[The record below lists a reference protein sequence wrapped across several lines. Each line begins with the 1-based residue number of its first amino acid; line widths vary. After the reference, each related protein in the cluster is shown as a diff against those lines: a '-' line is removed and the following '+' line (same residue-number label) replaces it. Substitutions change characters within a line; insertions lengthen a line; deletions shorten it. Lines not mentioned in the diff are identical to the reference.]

1 MEDNDLT
8 KEFLIETNENLGRL
22 DQEMVLLEKHP
33 KDATLLASIFR
44 VIHTLKGTCGFL
56 NFTTIEG
63 VTHHAETILGQVRNG
78 ERDLTPELVSLV
90 LESVDIVKAELAVIE
105 ATNKESGATYLD
117 LIARLG
123 AAAEL
128 NPLPAPEPA
137 VIPVQPAADA
147 EPMVPTAA
155 PIFVETVEP
164 EPAPVA
170 RQADPDANPAAK
182 SGSVADSTIRVDVG
196 LLDKLMNL
204 VGELVLA
211 RNQVLQFTSRLED
224 ASLTA
229 TSQRLNLITS
239 ELQEGVMKTR
249 MQPIGVVWNKLPRV
263 VRDLSS
269 QCGKQI
275 QLEMDGAETELDKT
289 IIEAIKDP
297 LTHIVRNACDHGIE
311 GPDARMRAGKPA
323 QGRLMLRAF
332 HEGGNVNI
340 EIADDGNGIDAQ
352 RVKAKALSQGIIR
365 EEQAERMTERELAN
379 LVFLP
384 GFSTAKEIT
393 SISGRGVGMDVVKTN
408 IEKIGGMVDVVS
420 RRGAGTTIRIK
431 IPLTLAIIPGL
442 VVSVRQERFVIPQ
455 TSLLELVRL
464 EGDDTQRLIEWIGNA
479 PLYRRR
485 GNLLPLAFLDRVLQ
499 LDEGSGAVPDV
510 LNIVVLQA
518 EDRQFGLVVDRVNDT
533 QEIVVKP
540 LGKQMKGISGYA
552 GATIMGDG
560 HVALILDVMGI
571 AQRSGVLAEGRG
583 STRGDEKSSGDA
595 AVETRNS
602 MLLFRAGSF
611 DRLAVPLALVA
622 RLEEIPRERLEYAAG
637 RPVVQYRG
645 QLLPLVGLDGQLGI
659 ESVGADDSPVQV
671 IVFADGDNRIGMIV
685 DEIVDI
691 VEEEIHIRRGSTRP
705 GILGSAV
712 IGNQV
717 TDVLDLQAVISS
729 GDVGWFE
736 KAQEERLMRVLIAE
750 NSAFG
755 RGLLRSSLEMGGYA
769 VSEATDAA
777 DALAKLNAHRF
788 DIVLAALDLP
798 NDGALRI
805 LEAVRSQPEIA
816 HLPIVAMRP
825 ATQMDSPSRVIPHG
839 FTASLSRFDREAM
852 LRSLGQLAKSLEDEQ
867 APLTGLRGAPAA
879 MYQGSNRME
888 N

>member
-1 MEDNDLT
+1 MEDDELT

-22 DQEMVLLEKHP
+22 DQEMVLLEQRP
-33 KDATLLASIFR
+33 KDLVLLASIFR

-56 NFTTIEG
+56 SFSTIEG
-63 VTHHAETILGQVRNG
+63 VTHHAETILGQIRSG

-90 LESVDIVKAELAVIE
+90 LETVDVVKVELAAIE
-105 ATNKESGATYLD
+105 LTNKESGAKYESLVRRLESAALVQPGPTSAAP
-117 LIARLG
+117 ARAAQPGPANAPVTELVVG
-123 AAAEL
+123 NTPGVTEAAA
-128 NPLPAPEPA
+128 P
-137 VIPVQPAADA
+137 
-147 EPMVPTAA
+147 
-155 PIFVETVEP
+155 ETV
-164 EPAPVA
+164 ATT
-170 RQADPDANPAAK
+170 K
-182 SGSVADSTIRVDVG
+182 GSALAESTIRVDVG

-269 QCGKQI
+269 QCGKQVN
-275 QLEMDGAETELDKT
+275 LEMDGAETELDKT

-311 GPDARMRAGKPA
+311 APEARIRAGKTA
-323 QGRLMLRAF
+323 DGRLTLRAF
-332 HEGGNVNI
+332 HEGGYVNI
-340 EIADDGNGIDAQ
+340 EIGDDGNGIDAQ
-352 RVKAKALSQGIIR
+352 RVKAKAIQLGLIR
-365 EEQAERMTERELAN
+365 EELAERMSERELAN

-384 GFSTAKEIT
+384 GFSTAREVT

-408 IEKIGGMVDVVS
+408 IGKIGGSVDLVS
-420 RRGAGTTIRIK
+420 RRGLGTTIRIK

-442 VVSVRQERFVIPQ
+442 VVSVRQQRFVIPQ

-464 EGDDTQRLIEWIGNA
+464 EGDESRRLIEWVGNT

-485 GNLLPLAFLDRVLQ
+485 GNLLPLAFLDRVLK
-499 LDEGSGAVPDV
+499 LDDGAGEVPEV
-510 LNIVVLQA
+510 LNIVFLQA

-540 LGKQMKGISGYA
+540 LGKQMKGLNCYA

-583 STRGDEKSSGDA
+583 TGRGDEKAVRDA
-595 AVETRNS
+595 PSVERNS
-602 MLLFRAGSF
+602 MLLFRAGNF
-611 DRLAVPLALVA
+611 ERLAVPLALVA
-622 RLEEIPRERLEYAAG
+622 RLEEIPRDRLEFAAG

-645 QLLPLVGLDGQLGI
+645 QLLPLVGLDGQLGF
-659 ESVGADDSPVQV
+659 ETGDSNDAQVQV

-685 DEIVDI
+685 KEIVDI
-691 VEEEIHIRRGSTRP
+691 VDEQIHIRRASSRA

-717 TDVLDLQAVISS
+717 TDVLDLESVIRSADTS
-729 GDVGWFE
+729 WFE
-736 KAQEERLMRVLIAE
+736 NTQKERMVRILIAE
-750 NSAFG
+750 HSSFG

-769 VSEATDAA
+769 VAEATDAT
-777 DALAKLNAHRF
+777 DALAKLNASRF
-788 DIVLAALDLP
+788 DVVLAALDLP
-798 NDGALRI
+798 NEGAARI
-805 LEAVRSQPEIA
+805 LETIRKQPELSRIPVFA
-816 HLPIVAMRP
+816 VQP
-825 ATQMDSPSRVIPHG
+825 ASQMD
-839 FTASLSRFDREAM
+839 TASGAFPAGFSAALSRFDREGM
-852 LRSLGQLAKSLEDEQ
+852 LRSISKLAKALDAEESALVS
-867 APLTGLRGAPAA
+867 AA
-879 MYQGSNRME
+879 GQRQRAFQSSNRME
-888 N
+888 K